1 MTVEELRMKYEA
13 SIKDFEDARKACNE
27 AIQAREHAY
36 SDYMSAKTGISEG
49 DIIEYT
55 LNGRAIK
62 GVFTGWST
70 FYQTFS
76 PFRKDGEV
84 AKQKRL
90 IYDLSDLKLVKKAG
104 EEC

>member
-1 MTVEELRMKYEA
+1 MTVEELRMRYEA
-13 SIKDFEDARKACNE
+13 SVKDVEDAKKAYE
-27 AIQAREHAY
+27 KVIEAREQAY

-55 LNGRAIK
+55 LNGRSMK

-76 PFRKDGEV
+76 PFKKDGEV
-84 AKQKRL
+84 ANKKRI

>member
-1 MTVEELRMKYEA
+1 MTVEELRLQYEA
-13 SIKDFEDARKACNE
+13 SNKDVEDARKVYDK
-27 AIQAREHAY
+27 AIQEREHAY

-55 LNGRAIK
+55 LNGRAMK

-76 PFRKDGEV
+76 PFKKDGEV
-84 AKQKRL
+84 ANRRRI
-90 IYDLSDLKLVKKAG
+90 IYDLSDLKLVKKVG

>member
-1 MTVEELRMKYEA
+1 MTIEELRMRYEA
-13 SIKDFEDARKACNE
+13 SVKDVEDARKVYDK
-27 AIQAREHAY
+27 AIQEREQAY

-55 LNGRAIK
+55 WNGRSIK

-76 PFRKDGEV
+76 PFKKDGGV
-84 AKQKRL
+84 ANRTRI

>member
-1 MTVEELRMKYEA
+1 MTVEELRMRYEA
-13 SIKDFEDARKACNE
+13 SVKDVEDAKKAYDE
-27 AIQAREHAY
+27 AIEAMEHAY
-36 SDYMSAKTGISEG
+36 SEYMSEKTGISEG

-55 LNGRAIK
+55 WKSRAMR

-76 PFRKDGEV
+76 PFKKDGEV
-84 AKQKRL
+84 ANRKRI

>member
-1 MTVEELRMKYEA
+1 MTVEELRMRYEA
-13 SIKDFEDARKACNE
+13 SVKDVEDARKAYDD
-27 AIQAREHAY
+27 AIGAREHAY
-36 SDYMSAKTGISEG
+36 SDYMSAKTGISKG

-55 LNGRAIK
+55 WNGRAIK

-84 AKQKRL
+84 ANQKRI